1 MLDNKF
7 DYWWYD
13 VCKKHKWC
21 DWIDDHIMWYV
32 YTKPREYYRTVRHW
46 FYCNF
51 NKYHWALLKQ
61 AWCSHPWDGGFI
73 LQLEER
79 QIDKQ
84 IHWFEHHQTMVDEQ
98 YNEIMRSLRWAKHC
112 IHVMNNE
119 CDYFHYDGESKMIPQ
134 KYVTNEEGKR
144 VLVDTDNEDDAEL
157 YRYDNSGSQYVYDG
171 PRLNKRNARR
181 FMNKQTVENDYF
193 KEGNMDHDYYIAK
206 CRHIYYLVRERY
218 TDYWWD

>member
-7 DYWWYD
+7 DNWWYD

-61 AWCSHPWDGGFI
+61 AWCSYPWDGGFI
-73 LQLEER
+73 LQLEEC

-84 IHWFEHHQTMVDEQ
+84 LHWFEHHQTMVDEQ

-144 VLVDTDNEDDAEL
+144 VSR
-157 YRYDNSGSQYVYDG
+157 YRCCRGQLGSISDG
-171 PRLNKRNARR
+171 PLNKRNARYNR
-181 FMNKQTVENDYF
+181 LSEHF

-206 CRHIYYLVRERY
+206 GVD
-218 TDYWWD
+218 TSTSS